1 MVRKVI
7 LPSSNRP
14 GSTKALFLVT
24 DGPPNVARP
33 AKKAADYLKK
43 RKSVEIYA
51 IAIGENAG
59 KRQLSGLASKADNVF
74 SMKSYKDL
82 LNKLKRKILSTKGGN
97 HIISLVTTLKQQKP
111 TTHP

>member
-1 MVRKVI
+1 MVRKLI
-7 LPSSNRP
+7 LPSSQRP

-43 RKSVEIYA
+43 RFSVEIYA
-51 IAIGENAG
+51 IAIGKNAG

-74 SMKSYKDL
+74 PMKSYKDL
-82 LNKLKRKILSTKGGN
+82 KRLKRKILSTKGGN
-97 HIISLVTTLKQQKP
+97 QYHLRLEPVVFNGV
-111 TTHP
+111 